1 MKQIKLV
8 IISSMIVG
16 LALISSC
23 SKDDE
28 STLSKLELL
37 TQEPWKLKSVTVV
50 GLGSSPP
57 ESFHAD
63 DIYTFSAD
71 GVYTFDEGPTKEDPS
86 DPQTATG
93 SWEFAENET
102 IIKLTT
108 GPITLNQ
115 QIVELNTNTLK
126 VKFNLIFDLE
136 QTFGH

>member
-1 MKQIKLV
+1 
-8 IISSMIVG
+8 MIVG